1 MSLQPAFKGITLTG
15 SAALAI
21 LAACAVS
28 LVPMPSL
35 AQSLS
40 LNLGESSGSTTG
52 RAIQLLA
59 LMTVLSVAP
68 SVMVMVTA
76 FTRIIVVLH
85 FIRQAV
91 GTQTS
96 PPNMVISGLALFLT
110 AFVMQPTLEKAYQ
123 NGVVPLMAGEID
135 ETEAFDRIV
144 LPFHGFMSHNVR
156 HSDVDLFMNISHTK
170 AVTRAED
177 VPLKVLVPAFII
189 SELRRSFEIGFLIY
203 IPFVIIDMVIASVLM
218 SMGMMMLPPSM
229 LSMPFKLI
237 FFVLVDGWGMI
248 AGSLTQSFNP

>member
-1 MSLQPAFKGITLTG
+1 MNRLCCVPTWKMALVLLSGTTLFLSMPAW
-15 SAALAI
+15 
-21 LAACAVS
+21 
-28 LVPMPSL
+28 

-40 LNLGESSGSTTG
+40 LNLGDNSGSTSG

-68 SVMVMVTA
+68 SLMVMVTS

-110 AFVMQPTLEKAYQ
+110 LFVMQPTLEKAYAD
-123 NGVVPLMAGEID
+123 GVVPLMAGEID
-135 ETEAFDRIV
+135 ESEAFDRIV
-144 LPFHGFMSHNVR
+144 VPFHRFMTRNVR
-156 HSDVDLFMNISHTK
+156 QADVDLFLRISHTMTPAK
-170 AVTRAED
+170 AEE
-177 VPLKVLVPAFII
+177 VPLKVLIPAFII
-189 SELRRSFEIGFLIY
+189 SELRRAFEIGFLIY
-203 IPFVIIDMVIASVLM
+203 IPFVVIDMVIASVLM

-237 FFVLVDGWGMI
+237 FFVLVDGWSML
-248 AGSLTQSFNP
+248 ASSLTQSFAS